1 MLIKNNTN
9 LDYKEL
15 GSIIDLVIKE
25 NKEDTLYVGWIQVF
39 QIQYK
44 NKIIKIQIRYLKKY
58 VEWYFKE
65 LKEEGKNE

>member
-1 MLIKNNTN
+1 MLIKNSTN

-25 NKEDTLYVGWIQVF
+25 NKEDTLYVGLIQVF

-65 LKEEGKNE
+65 LKEEEKNE

>member
-9 LDYKEL
+9 LDFKEL

-25 NKEDTLYVGWIQVF
+25 NKEDTLYVGLIQVF

-65 LKEEGKNE
+65 LKEEKND

>member
-25 NKEDTLYVGWIQVF
+25 NKEDTLYVGLIQVF